1 MIPSTAIVAANS
13 SVEKEMKQS
22 VRAPYLIMT
31 PAQRFQVG
39 KRAAEVG
46 VTATIRY
53 YALKCPD
60 SALKETTVRRLKNT
74 YQASLKFKGISEPVP
89 EQRSSTDVKEF
100 PPKKTGRPLLL
111 GEELDQ
117 VRHYLAE
124 LRTRGGVVN
133 TRIAIAV
140 GIGIVTNKDAT
151 LLAKYGGNIVL
162 TKHWAKYLLQ
172 RMGMVKQ
179 RGSTKAQS

>member
-1 MIPSTAIVAANS
+1 M
-13 SVEKEMKQS
+13 
-22 VRAPYLIMT
+22 
-31 PAQRFQVG
+31 
-39 KRAAEVG
+39 AEVG

-60 SALKETTVRRLKNT
+60 LALKEATVRRLKNT

-89 EQRSSTDVKEF
+89 EQRSSSDVKEF

-117 VRHYLAE
+117 QVRHYLAE
-124 LRTRGGVVN
+124 LCTRGGVVN

-140 GIGIVTNKDAT
+140 GIGIVTNKDT
-151 LLAKYGGNIVL
+151 ILLAKYGGNIVL

-172 RMGMVKQ
+172 QMGMVK
-179 RGSTKAQS
+179 RCGSKSQS